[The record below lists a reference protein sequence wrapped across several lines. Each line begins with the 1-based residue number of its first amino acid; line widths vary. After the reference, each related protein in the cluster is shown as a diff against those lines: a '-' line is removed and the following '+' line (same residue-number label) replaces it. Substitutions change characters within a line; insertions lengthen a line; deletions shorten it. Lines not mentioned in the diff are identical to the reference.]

1 VLLSYNSFAHC
12 GSINSCNATR
22 CCNMPLNG
30 TERTSATQP
39 PPPCCTH
46 GHDHIPH
53 THRRNCVLEV
63 RFVLVDCDVL
73 KLVRVLNLPFPALW
87 IVFFFSKPHKGT
99 SKISWLWLSQDI
111 SLLWNVG
118 FVWNGA
124 LSIFELSF
132 GVAWIWSS
140 TLSGFKCW
148 LTQTQPVESFIQSCL
163 VGPVELFQVAVS
175 CPNFCHLRTPAP
187 QSMVVVTS
195 KDTIAPA
202 PIHCHLNTTLCSITM
217 LVTRP

>member
-1 VLLSYNSFAHC
+1 
-12 GSINSCNATR
+12 
-22 CCNMPLNG
+22 
-30 TERTSATQP
+30 
-39 PPPCCTH
+39 
-46 GHDHIPH
+46 
-53 THRRNCVLEV
+53 
-63 RFVLVDCDVL
+63 
-73 KLVRVLNLPFPALW
+73 VRVLNLPFPALW

-118 FVWNGA
+118 FVWNRA

-132 GVAWIWSS
+132 GVARIWSS
-140 TLSGFKCW
+140 PVLGFICC
-148 LTQTQPVESFIQSCL
+148 LTQTQPVESVVQSCL

-175 CPNFCHLRTPAP
+175 CPNFGTSEHQL

-202 PIHCHLNTTLCSITM
+202 PIHCHLNTTLCSMTM